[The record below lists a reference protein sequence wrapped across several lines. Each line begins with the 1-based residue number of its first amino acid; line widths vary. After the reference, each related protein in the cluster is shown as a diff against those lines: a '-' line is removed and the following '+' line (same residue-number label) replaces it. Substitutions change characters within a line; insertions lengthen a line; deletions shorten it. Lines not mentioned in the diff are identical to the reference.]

1 MKTTIASR
9 ILPSNRE
16 VRGHV
21 ENERRIYKDAFDFFC
36 DKFKEESSADAVADA
51 EEEYGVNI
59 YIEEKRYKFKPEK
72 KTYDVYISKKEHS

>member
-1 MKTTIASR
+1 MTTTSR

-21 ENERRIYKDAFDFFC
+21 NKSCKDAFDFFC
-36 DKFKEESSADAVADA
+36 DKFKEESSADAVADT
-51 EEEYGVNI
+51 EEEFDVNI
-59 YIEEKRYKFKPEK
+59 YIKKQQDKFKPEK